1 MIDSTKNDEESFMK
15 KFILILALL
24 PLQGFAEQAVNPNVY
39 ASNNN
44 CSSLLDPKDRKD
56 CLNIE
61 KRVKLNKI
69 LIIFK
74 KINKPLIKNNF
85 SICWFG

>member
-61 KRVKLNKI
+61 KKSEAKQN
-69 LIIFK
+69 F
-74 KINKPLIKNNF
+74 NNF
-85 SICWFG
+85 QENKQTPYKEQF